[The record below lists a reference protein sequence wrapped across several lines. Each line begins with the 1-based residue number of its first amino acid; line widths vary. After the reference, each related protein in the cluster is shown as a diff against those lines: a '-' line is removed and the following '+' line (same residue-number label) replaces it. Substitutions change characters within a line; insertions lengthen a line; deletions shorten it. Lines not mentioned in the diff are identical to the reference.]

1 MNDAVTSEQSNQPRA
16 LPSIRNMLFGEAL
29 IARGYLTKEQLDTA
43 LNEQKG
49 TRRKLT
55 HILIEKNFVTDEQVG
70 RVLAEIHVLPFIDLR
85 LFDPRQED
93 VLLLSEAHAR
103 KYRVIVLERREFTYL
118 LGVADPADLVA
129 QDYISS
135 VLERPL
141 EIAVVSNDQLT
152 SVFDRIYSSS
162 QHLNEFAK
170 AVESDIERGW
180 RVVDINKISATVAD
194 EDAPVV
200 KLLQTI
206 FKEASQ
212 LGASDIHIEPQ
223 ERKLIV
229 RYRIDGVMQTRIE
242 ADTKIAPPLMV
253 KLKLMAGLEISEKR
267 IPQDGRISL
276 EINTRQLDIR
286 LSTLPTQFGESV
298 VMRIL
303 VQGQGMRDL
312 ESMGMPKD
320 LLERFTAAVASPNG
334 IILATGPT
342 GSGKTTTL
350 YGALAKLN
358 TPKVKIL
365 TAEDPIEY
373 HIAGINQVQVNEKI
387 GLSFPRVLR
396 SFLRQDPDIILVGE
410 IRDSET
416 AEIAV
421 RAAMTG
427 HLVLS
432 TLHTNDAVSAPSR
445 LMDLGVPSFL
455 VASTLR
461 AVLSQRLLRR
471 ICDSC
476 AEPYSLQPDEEDWVL
491 RYFTEM
497 PTTATLKHGKGCPK
511 CNGQGFRGRIG
522 VYELLEMS
530 RPLAIA
536 LHGNNP
542 TEFEAVAREQIGTNS
557 LAHQGLR
564 LAFEGKTTIA
574 EAIRHTMVSV

>member
-1 MNDAVTSEQSNQPRA
+1 MNDVITSKKNNQSDA

-29 IARGYLTKEQLDTA
+29 IARGHLTRDQLNTA

-49 TRRKLT
+49 SRKKLAL
-55 HILIEKNFVTDEQVG
+55 ILIEKNYVTEEQVA
-70 RVLAEIHVLPFIDLR
+70 RILAEIHVLPYVDLQQ
-85 LFDPRQED
+85 FEPKHD
-93 VLLLSEAHAR
+93 VALMLNEVHAR
-103 KYRVIVLERREFTYL
+103 KYRVIILEQRKETFF
-118 LGVADPADLVA
+118 LGVADPSDLVA

-135 VLERPL
+135 VLEKPL
-141 EIAVVSNDQLT
+141 EIAVVANDQLT
-152 SVFDRIYSSS
+152 AAFDRIYSTSK
-162 QHLNEFAK
+162 HLHEFAK

-180 RVVDINKISATVAD
+180 RVVDINKISAVVAD
-194 EDAPVV
+194 DDAPVV
-200 KLLQTI
+200 RLLQTI
-206 FKEASQ
+206 FKEAAQ

-229 RYRIDGVMQTRIE
+229 RYRIDGVMQTRME
-242 ADTKIAPPLMV
+242 ADFKIAPPLMV

-276 EINTRQLDIR
+276 EINARQLDIR
-286 LSTLPTQFGESV
+286 MSTLPTQFGESV

-320 LLERFTAAVASPNG
+320 LLARFLTAVTSPNG

-387 GLSFPRVLR
+387 GLTFPRALR

-471 ICDSC
+471 ICESC
-476 AEPYSLQPDEEDWVL
+476 AVPHLIEPEEEDWVM
-491 RYFTEM
+491 RYFSQV
-497 PTTATLKHGKGCPK
+497 PTSATLRHGQGCTK
-511 CNGQGFRGRIG
+511 CHGQGFRGRIG

-542 TEFEAVAREQIGTNS
+542 TEFEAVAREQIGVNS

-574 EAIRHTMVSV
+574 EVIRHTITSV